1 MFQSVSASR
10 AFPRRIVAQ
19 LCCGLLLLTMS
30 GCAML
35 RPELQP
41 PQATLVAVELTELGV
56 RQQRFRLVIDL
67 DNPNTIAL
75 PVNALAYSVVLDGAP
90 FADGRTEGSFRVPAG
105 GRERVRLSVST
116 DLLRSLEQLQGLLVA
131 GRRDVGYELDGRVW
145 LDMPMRPSLRFS
157 DRGSID
163 IDF

>member
-1 MFQSVSASR
+1 MLEFVSGYGSSAQR
-10 AFPRRIVAQ
+10 VATR
-19 LCCGLLLLTMS
+19 LCSGLLLLALS
-30 GCAML
+30 GCALL

-41 PQATLVAVELTELGV
+41 PQATLVAVEMTELGV

-75 PVNALAYSVVLDGAP
+75 PVNALAYSVMLEGAP
-90 FADGRTEGSFRVPAG
+90 FAEGRTEGGFRVPAG
-105 GRERVRLSVST
+105 GRERVRLTVST